1 MIENKVIF
9 SGQIKA
15 LTEKNIK
22 SNDLGTFLTAWI
34 DQRVASRL
42 PNGDVDRVKYV
53 TGYQIVVKDPKIVQT
68 ILDLDKNR
76 NGVEL
81 RSAWVTITGAKGD
94 YIIKSRVVGGKD
106 TFVPQVEVFDLEVL

>member
-34 DQRVASRL
+34 DQRVPSRM
-42 PNGDVDRVKYV
+42 PNGDIDRTRYV
-53 TGYQIVVKDPKIVQT
+53 TGYQIVVKDPKIVKT

-76 NGVEL
+76 NGVEP
-81 RSAWVTITGAKGD
+81 RSAWVTITGSKGD
-94 YIIKSRVVGGKD
+94 YIIKSKIPNGKD